1 MVPSRCL
8 PWEDR
13 LMLVPVSN
21 KGILRVAE
29 GIMV

>member
-8 PWEDR
+8 PWKDR
-13 LMLVPVSN
+13 LMLVPVSK
-21 KGILRVAE
+21 KGILMVAE

>member
-13 LMLVPVSN
+13 LILVPVSN
-21 KGILRVAE
+21 KGILMVAE
-29 GIMV
+29 GIML